1 MTIKEIFN
9 MLEKH
14 NKLAEIFSNPQL
26 KPRRIYIVSYGY
38 DSHYFNTFEQYMNHV
53 LDEFVQPVARQLLN
67 ADIKKCD
74 DNYLI
79 GVNDDGKIIMSLGI
93 FED

>member
-1 MTIKEIFN
+1 MTIKEIFD

-14 NKLAEIFSNPQL
+14 NKLVETFGNPQL
-26 KPRRIYIVSYGY
+26 KPWRIYIVSYGY
-38 DSHYFNTFEQYMNHV
+38 DSHYFNTFEQYMNHA

-67 ADIKKCD
+67 ADIEKRD

-79 GVNDDGKIIMSLGI
+79 GMSDDGEIIMSLGI
-93 FED
+93 FEE

>member
-1 MTIKEIFN
+1 MTIKEIFE

-14 NKLAEIFSNPQL
+14 NKLAETFGNPQL
-26 KPRRIYIVSYGY
+26 KPWRIYITSYGY
-38 DSHYFNTFEQYMNHV
+38 DSNYFKTFEQYMNHA

-67 ADIKKCD
+67 ADIMQHD
-74 DNYLI
+74 HNYLI
-79 GVNDDGKIIMSLGI
+79 GTNDYGEIIMSLGI